1 MGDMISNFILDSGFA
16 NMGLKSIIMII
27 VACVFL
33 YLAIKH
39 EWPTKN
45 C

>member
-33 YLAIKH
+33 YLAIKKGY
-39 EWPTKN
+39 EFK
-45 C
+45 